1 VTTVGTLQA
10 AVECVETADGE
21 HNVWFVGDDAE
32 CAVIDPAGGLGDLAG
47 HCELR
52 RLRAIL
58 WTTMRADS
66 VGGALDLADRTGA
79 VTYVHTDDLAI
90 WRRAEPERRPQRP
103 VPRGLAL
110 NIGGIRLESIHTP
123 GVTGGTLCWYAPAL
137 SAVFSGMTLDEHG
150 SGGVGPSAAD
160 RSTLR
165 ASIRLG
171 LFSLPSQT
179 VVHPGRGAD
188 TRIGTQRW
196 DSRFWS

>member
-1 VTTVGTLQA
+1 MV
-10 AVECVETADGE
+10 TADGE

-32 CAVIDPAGGLGDLAG
+32 CAVIDPAGELGDLLG
-47 HCELR
+47 HCEVR

-58 WTTMRADS
+58 WTTLWPGS
-66 VGGALDLADRTGA
+66 VATALELADRTGA
-79 VTYVHTDDLAI
+79 VTYLHTDDLVL
-90 WRRAEPERRPQRP
+90 WRQAERERRPHSS
-103 VPRGLAL
+103 VPRGLVL

-123 GVTGGTLCWYAPAL
+123 GITPGTVCWYAPAL
-137 SAVFSGMTLDEHG
+137 SAVFSGMTLGREG
-150 SGGVGPSAAD
+150 SGGAGLPAAD

-179 VVHPGRGAD
+179 VVHPGRGPD